1 MMSEK
6 HIVGKQTGKRK
17 RVKHVLTFEERLSEA
32 ARKARDSAGQLPPGA
47 ERESLLRQTHETKNT
62 IQISKLITSP
72 RKTTKKQKQL
82 IELAAKKGPA
92 FSSRSF
98 FPAV

>member
-47 ERESLLRQTHETKNT
+47 ERESLLRLAHETESA
-62 IQISKLITSP
+62 IQISKLMASP
-72 RKTTKKQKQL
+72 RVASVKQ
-82 IELAAKKGPA
+82 
-92 FSSRSF
+92 
-98 FPAV
+98 